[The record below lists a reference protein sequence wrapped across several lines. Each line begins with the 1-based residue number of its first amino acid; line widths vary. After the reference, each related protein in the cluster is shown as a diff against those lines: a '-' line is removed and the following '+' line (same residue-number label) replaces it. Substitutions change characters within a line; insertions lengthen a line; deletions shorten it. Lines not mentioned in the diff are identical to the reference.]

1 MAYQAK
7 RTERI
12 YEELELLDENDQVV
26 HTLRVYLDADTM
38 LARNLNDKSI
48 ELTKAYQEMAA
59 CKGEKEKEI
68 TMERVGHILHSLY
81 KLVFGEENTKTILG
95 FYEGRMTE
103 MCLEVNPF
111 INEIIVPR
119 VRDMVN
125 ETKRRANYKYNRNK
139 VRGSGI
145 FRR

>member
-12 YEELELLDENDQVV
+12 YEELELLDEKDQVV
-26 HTLRVYLDADTM
+26 HTLKVYLDADTM
-38 LARNLNDKSI
+38 MARNISEKYM
-48 ELTKAYQEMAA
+48 ELTKAAQEMAT
-59 CKGEKEKEI
+59 CKDEKKKEI
-68 TMERVGHILHSLY
+68 TEEKIGHILYVLY
-81 KLVFGEENTKTILG
+81 QLVFGEENTKTILD

-111 INEIIVPR
+111 IKEIVIPR
-119 VRDMVN
+119 VRDMVKQ
-125 ETKRRANYKYNRNK
+125 TRRRALYKYNRNK

-145 FRR
+145 FLR